1 MCRDDAATSATS
13 ATCQVRS
20 GTLHLLKKMLSPSP
34 KKRPRAQKGC
44 KAGRG
49 IWENMG
55 SLGFTYTKRCGKW
68 MKMVMFHIYVS
79 SQDGNPDGKNPFLG
93 TWDVPSRSC
102 MEPPQHICCME
113 AACSSQYSHLV
124 HRCQEMPRRG
134 DHRISSKWR
143 QALWNLGDEEAW
155 ETPAGKHRD
164 RPWND
169 QGTDHGTPWWLQ
181 VQESVAAME
190 AIQSLPVSE
199 NETVSYLT

>member
-55 SLGFTYTKRCGKW
+55 SLGFTYTKRCGQW

-102 MEPPQHICCME
+102 IEPPQHLLHG
-113 AACSSQYSHLV
+113 SSMFFTVFAPRSS
-124 HRCQEMPRRG
+124 MPRNAKKG
-134 DHRISSKWR
+134 
-143 QALWNLGDEEAW
+143 
-155 ETPAGKHRD
+155 
-164 RPWND
+164 RPSNFFKMAP
-169 QGTDHGTPWWLQ
+169 GAVEPW
-181 VQESVAAME
+181 
-190 AIQSLPVSE
+190 
-199 NETVSYLT
+199 